1 MENALYTYIFFIMVI
16 HLFWKMVISCSEFGE
31 HYDNPCKYIRNK
43 TYAKKLMLYEKE
55 QYFKFEKEP
64 EEKKN

>member
-1 MENALYTYIFFIMVI
+1 
-16 HLFWKMVISCSEFGE
+16 MVISCSEFGE

-43 TYAKKLMLYEKE
+43 TYEKKLMLHEKE